1 MFRKFFSS
9 KNRYKACLVTV
20 LFILTTFYAI
30 NLSSEKTLS
39 QDINGLEK
47 RETFDQYMRELVSET
62 ESQRKLFD
70 KKWQ

>member
-1 MFRKFFSS
+1 MNYSHLE
-9 KNRYKACLVTV
+9 N
-20 LFILTTFYAI
+20 
-30 NLSSEKTLS
+30 TLS

-70 KKWQ
+70 KKW